1 MWHFAKLYISTI
13 ALLMALDAVW
23 LGVLMSEFYKGEL
36 GSLARRQGDALNPIW
51 WAVVAVY
58 MILPLGIIWFVLP
71 RVSDASPLLS
81 AALWGFIFG
90 VITYGIYDLTNYAT
104 LDQWSLRY
112 VAVDIAWGGT
122 ICALATIT
130 VSKLDRWFS

>member
-1 MWHFAKLYISTI
+1 MSHSAKLYVST
-13 ALLMALDAVW
+13 LVLFMALDAVW
-23 LGVLMSEFYKGEL
+23 LGVVMSDFYKGEL

-71 RVSDASPLLS
+71 RVSDASPVLS
-81 AALWGFIFG
+81 AALWGIAYG

-104 LDQWSLRY
+104 LDRWSLRY
-112 VAVDIAWGGT
+112 VVVDIAWGGA
-122 ICALATIT
+122 ICGIATVT
-130 VSKLDRWFS
+130 ASKLDRWFT